1 MGCFIRR
8 SDVLIDSD
16 GVERSN
22 HHRWLWIYYATNRL
36 LWLCNEMNFEND
48 WSVDGVQG
56 ERQS

>member
-16 GVERSN
+16 GVVRSS
-22 HHRWLWIYYATNRL
+22 IIAGCGYYATSHF

>member
-1 MGCFIRR
+1 MGCFIHR

-16 GVERSN
+16 GVARSS
-22 HHRWLWIYYATNRL
+22 IIAGCGYIMQPIVCC
-36 LWLCNEMNFEND
+36 WLCNEMNFEND